1 MSLARPPP
9 QRLQLQLLLIA
20 VLAAGLAAAQSLC
33 APHTVAINDTCSSIA
48 SSRHINVATLDSH
61 CGRCCRDLHAF
72 VGKRICVSPGA
83 LAQLSAVKP
92 ASASAAQQQ
101 QSYRHNTTSAPVAV
115 HLTRRQSVD
124 NSVYSCFFP
133 VSAGG
138 DVGDDAG
145 ELALFPDDDDEDY
158 LEEIDSD
165 ENYDWQQ
172 SAVTLEAA
180 DLASIAGLDL
190 NSAFNPTAV
199 MSNADSYKGTD
210 TSKFPDLIALAI
222 GAASTIGDTR
232 LWTHQRLQLTWL
244 YLRNVWNDIET
255 FWSDPKQQ
263 HEVYQGKV
271 RDRMLSDANAQY
283 LTWLQANFQTYFK
296 CNIKCIPDPI
306 RGQMPRIPVTF
317 TFLPG
322 QDGKFYADVQAKL
335 GLSQSQMIVGD
346 YNLYTA
352 FGQAHPTVVGSG
364 AGEPLVVKNLPVP
377 DSTKYP
383 PYFLPVIQKF
393 MATTPP
399 NAADGDRIAGYGQLD
414 PYGDDV
420 GTLGTY
426 TNQMMV
432 AVSNMADLYNS
443 WRAAQQEVFV
453 VEKEI
458 SDDVKN
464 LLKEIFLGIGLLI
477 GGEALAPFLGP
488 LGAIIEGSV
497 DIGSLAARAAEF
509 LGGGTDID
517 VTTSDALQAIED
529 ATSDSDL
536 TEALNA
542 LRNSPKWRDSAPVK
556 AFEKAEKAF
565 NDPLVKDACLAIKKG
580 WEIGQYMM
588 PDASSFS
595 AFTAIRPAASP
606 RKSGSS
612 RHVPSRPSNSTT
624 ASLHLRA
631 LTIPVPRAL
640 ASPESRSPS
649 PWSLSGLYAR
659 FASLFERG
667 KRNNAVGPE
676 AVKNLLQL
684 AFEADSTT
692 ASRKFCLAGD
702 ATGKQ
707 YADNCR
713 DKFGFKKGTDTGNH
727 AYLPNPAMDGTSTRQ
742 SGTQILA
749 DTKARSKITGAGT
762 VMNADHGVE
771 KGWAVGV
778 LTLMGKAL
786 MGTGTKGS
794 KKDYDADIIDA
805 LGSYDPADASKN
817 YALQLRDLIHGQNN
831 MWYIDGPT
839 NQLKKE
845 LVTKGFQKSSYTPE
859 VGAIATNGNKP
870 VMDNLFNYLKDMG
883 STFEATAENLAKLN
897 EAAMDALRGI
907 DGLAKEDYFIQLDKD
922 MKAQNAAVR
931 LTYKADGGWL
941 KKNIDTFRAN
951 PDFNKLPM
959 GKTALLALQE
969 GSNSHT
975 DAYNLSKDED
985 IATLA
990 CSKPPKNKDPN
1001 CYANELKKVR
1011 DKRAAK
1017 EADRA
1022 AKDAAKR
1029 KADDDAADAVTKGK
1043 AKKSKQ
1049 AQCGA

>member
-1 MSLARPPP
+1 MPAARRLPP
-9 QRLQLQLLLIA
+9 QGLQLSLLLIA
-20 VLAAGLAAAQSLC
+20 VFATGLVAAQSLC
-33 APHTVAINDTCSSIA
+33 APHTVAANDTCFSIA
-48 SSRHINVATLDSH
+48 ATRHITVQTLDSH
-61 CGRCCRDLHAF
+61 CGRCCRDLHSF
-72 VGKRICVSPGA
+72 VGKRICVSSGA
-83 LAQLSAVKP
+83 LAQLSTVNP
-92 ASASAAQQQ
+92 ASAAAGR
-101 QSYRHNTTSAPVAV
+101 SSNSTSAPVAA
-115 HLTRRQSVD
+115 HLTRRQNVD
-124 NSVYSCFFP
+124 NSVFSCFFP

-145 ELALFPDDDDEDY
+145 ELALFPDEDDEDY

-172 SAVTLEAA
+172 SAVTLEAG

-190 NSAFNPTAV
+190 NSAFDSTAV
-199 MSNADSYKGTD
+199 MNTASSYKGTD
-210 TSKFPDLIALAI
+210 TSKFPDLISLAT
-222 GAASTIGDTR
+222 GAASTIGDKR
-232 LWTHQRLQLTWL
+232 LWTHQRLQLQWL
-244 YLRNVWNDIET
+244 YLRNVWNAIET

-263 HEVYQGKV
+263 HEVYEGKV
-271 RDRMLSDANAQY
+271 RDRMLADANAQY
-283 LTWLQANFQTYFK
+283 LTWLEANAAKYFK

-306 RGQMPRIPVTF
+306 HGQMPRIPVTY

-322 QDGKFYADVQAKL
+322 QDVKFYADVQAKL
-335 GLSQSQMIVGD
+335 GLSQSQFIVGD

-364 AGEPLVVKNLPVP
+364 AGQPVVAKNIPVP
-377 DSTKYP
+377 DKTKYP

-393 MATTPP
+393 MATSPP
-399 NAADGDRIAGYGQLD
+399 NAQDGDRIAGYAQLD

-420 GTLGTY
+420 VTLGTY

-509 LGGGTDID
+509 LGGGADID
-517 VTTSDALQAIED
+517 VTTSDALQAIEE
-529 ATSDSDL
+529 AASDSDL
-536 TEALNA
+536 SEALNA
-542 LRNSPKWRDSAPVK
+542 LRNSPKWRDSKPVK
-556 AFEKAEKAF
+556 AFENAQKVF
-565 NDPLVKDACLAIKKG
+565 NDPLAKDACLAIRKG
-580 WEIGQYMM
+580 WEIGQYML
-588 PDASSFS
+588 PDASSF
-595 AFTAIRPAASP
+595 AAVRPAASP

-612 RHVPSRPSNSTT
+612 RHSPSRLSNSTT
-624 ASLHLRA
+624 APLRLRA
-631 LTIPVPRAL
+631 LDLSVPAARASL
-640 ASPESRSPS
+640 DARTSS

-659 FASLFERG
+659 LASLFERG

-692 ASRKFCLAGD
+692 ASKKFCLAGD

-713 DKFGFKKGTDTGNH
+713 DKFGFKKGTDTGSH

-749 DTKARSKITGAGT
+749 DTKTRSKIPGAGT

-778 LTLMGKAL
+778 LTIMGKAL
-786 MGTGTKGS
+786 TGTGSKGS
-794 KKDYDADIIDA
+794 KKDYDADILDA

-817 YALQLRDLIHGQNN
+817 YALQLRDIIHGPNN

-845 LVTKGFQKSSYTPE
+845 LVTKGFKKSSYTPE
-859 VGAIATNGNKP
+859 VGSISTNGNKP

-941 KKNIDTFRAN
+941 KKNIDTFGAN
-951 PDFNKLPM
+951 KDFNKLPM

-975 DAYNLSKDED
+975 DAYNLSKDQD
-985 IATLA
+985 IATLV
-990 CSKPPKNKDPN
+990 CSKAPKNKDPN

-1017 EADRA
+1017 EAERV
-1022 AKDAAKR
+1022 AKEAAKR
-1029 KADDDAADAVTKGK
+1029 KADSDASDAVTKGK
-1043 AKKSKQ
+1043 AKKAKQ